1 MVPGRACG
9 DNGSRRGV
17 STEAT
22 QDAYPWMHSRREFL
36 LTTLMVPVSAAA
48 GSVAQS
54 ERRVIVDPTTEFRMV
69 RLTDPSHASLL
80 PAPANR
86 AVARRGQFLV
96 YSADR
101 DGVMQPHRV
110 ETGSGMAR
118 QICQAEGLK
127 PESLFLTADDK
138 MLFFADS
145 AGIHRTPFSGR
156 EREVYH
162 WEEGYEGGS
171 GLGLSLDGRYAAAV
185 ETKPSHWRL
194 RLVNMRNG
202 PVTLVE
208 TGEPI
213 SFPSIRPRRDSVAY
227 RRGDSSLWLV
237 NFDGSQNRKLALG
250 AGGLGPV
257 FWSPDGKS
265 VLYLSIPEDPTHAVA
280 IREFF
285 PDTNQDRWVTDTS
298 KYATFAPNGDA
309 SVFAGASASKAS
321 PYLSLLVR
329 RAHRELT
336 IAEHRASDARLVTT
350 MFSPNSQRLFF
361 QTDREGKMSI
371 YMMNTERLVAA
382 TED

>member
-1 MVPGRACG
+1 M
-9 DNGSRRGV
+9 
-17 STEAT
+17 T
-22 QDAYPWMHSRREFL
+22 QGAFPWMQSRREFL
-36 LTTLMVPVSAAA
+36 LTTLMVPLSAAA
-48 GSVAQS
+48 GSVVPS
-54 ERRVIVDPTTEFRMV
+54 ERRVIIDPTTEFRMV
-69 RLTDPSHASLL
+69 RLTDPSHASFL

-101 DGVMQPHRV
+101 EGAMQPYRM
-110 ETGSGMAR
+110 ETGSGVAR
-118 QICQAEGLK
+118 QIVQTEGLK
-127 PESLFLTADDK
+127 PESLCLTADDK
-138 MLFFADS
+138 LLFFADS

-156 EREVYH
+156 DREIYH
-162 WEEGYEGGS
+162 WAEGYGGGS
-171 GLGLSLDGRYAAAV
+171 GLGLSLDGMHAATV
-185 ETKPSHWRL
+185 ETKSDHWRL
-194 RLVNMRNG
+194 RLVSVRNP

-208 TGEPI
+208 SDEPI

-237 NFDGSQNRKLALG
+237 NFDGSQNRRLALA

-257 FWSPDGKS
+257 FWSPDGRS
-265 VLYLSIPEDPTHAVA
+265 VLYLSIPADPAHAVA

-285 PDTNQDRWVTDTS
+285 PDTNQDHWVTDTS

-336 IAEHRASDARLVTT
+336 IAEHRASDPRLVTT

-371 YMMNTERLVAA
+371 YMMNTERLVAE